1 MTVAAELRV
10 WAPRARRVDVVVG
23 EHDGGERTAMSPV
36 GGGWF
41 AVATPAGAAQ
51 GYRFS
56 LDGGPPRPDP
66 RSAWQPEGVDG
77 PSALVDDGALGFDPA
92 DRWRGVHLPS
102 SVVYELHVGTFS
114 PEGTFDGAI
123 ARLDHL
129 VALGVDVVEVMP
141 VAEFP
146 GARGWGYDGVLL
158 WAPHHAYGGP
168 EGFARLV
175 RACHERGLGVL
186 LDVVYNHLGPS
197 GNHLGEFGPYFTDR
211 YRTPWGD
218 AVNVDDAGSDEVR
231 ASVIGNACTWLE
243 RYHLDG
249 LRLDAVHAI
258 TDASARHILEELAAR
273 VDALA
278 ARLGR
283 PLWLVAESDR
293 NDPRL
298 VRPREAGG
306 YGLAA
311 QWSDDVHHALH
322 AVLTGEHDGY
332 YADFGLPSQLATALE
347 RGWVYGR
354 TFSPHRDRSHGEAPG
369 GLPGWRFV
377 VCSQNHDQVGN
388 RALGERLVQLTDVER
403 AKVAAALV
411 LLSPFVPLL
420 FQGEEWAASTPFQY
434 FTDHTD
440 PELAEAVRQGRREE
454 FKAFVQPDDVP
465 DPQDPATAARS
476 TLRWDEL
483 DAEPH
488 RGMLA
493 WYRDVLALRRQGC
506 RSLPVEQVRARA
518 DDDAR
523 WLVVERGDLVLAA
536 NLGPAP
542 VRVPVGPHGDVLL
555 ASQPPRDEGR
565 ELELAAWSVVV
576 LAP

>member
-1 MTVAAELRV
+1 MAELCV
-10 WAPRARRVDVVVG
+10 WAPLAERVEVDVAG
-23 EHDGGERTAMSPV
+23 TRAAMVPE

-41 AVATPAGAAQ
+41 AREAPPGAEA
-51 GYRFS
+51 GYRFV

-77 PSALVDDGALGFDPA
+77 PSALLEPGALRFA
-92 DRWRGVHLPS
+92 DARWRGVHLPS
-102 SVVYELHVGTFS
+102 SVIYELHVGTFS

-129 VALGVDVVEVMP
+129 VDLGVDVVELMP

-146 GARGWGYDGVLL
+146 GTRGWGYDGVLL

-168 EGFARLV
+168 AGLARFV
-175 RACHERGLGVL
+175 DACHARGLGVL

-197 GNHLGEFGPYFTDR
+197 GNHLPAFGPYFTDR

-218 AVNVDDAGSDEVR
+218 AVKVDGAGSDEVR
-231 ASVIGNACTWLE
+231 RFVVEHACTMLE

-258 TDASARHILEELAAR
+258 TDASARHLLEELAME

-306 YGLAA
+306 YGLHA
-311 QWSDDVHHALH
+311 QWSDDVHHAIH
-322 AVLTGEHDGY
+322 ALLTGERAGY
-332 YADFGLPSQLATALE
+332 YADFGTVEQLATALAQ
-347 RGWVYGR
+347 GWVYGR
-354 TFSPHRDRSHGEAPG
+354 AYSPYRDRHHGEDPT

-388 RALGERLVQLTDVER
+388 RALGERLEHLTGPGP

-420 FQGEEWAASTPFQY
+420 FQGEEWAATTPFRY
-434 FTDHTD
+434 FTDHVD
-440 PELAEAVRQGRREE
+440 EELAEAVRRGRREE
-454 FKAFVQPDDVP
+454 FRDFLQPDDVP
-465 DPQDPATAARS
+465 DPQDPVTAARS
-476 TLRWDEL
+476 TLRWEEL
-483 DAEPH
+483 DEPVH
-488 RGMLA
+488 AAMLA
-493 WYRDVLALRRQGC
+493 WYRDLLRLRAEGFGAAP
-506 RSLPVEQVRARA
+506 LDQVRVRWDEACH
-518 DDDAR
+518 
-523 WLVVERGDLVLAA
+523 WLVLERAAGTLAVNA
-536 NLGPAP
+536 GPEP
-542 VRVPVGPHGDVLL
+542 TDVPVDPG
-555 ASQPPRDEGR
+555 AE
-565 ELELAAWSVVV
+565 VV
-576 LAP
+576 LASEPPGPARDGRRRLAPWSAAVLRPARTAP